1 MSQIKL
7 GKGAGAMLA
16 AAFSSYLTAGTTD
29 RGITVRDAPTPTK
42 TTKMKR
48 APATPTTTTKTTKA
62 AAGSR
67 QTPIAK
73 KGRAASGC
81 AKQRSKK

>member
-29 RGITVRDAPTPTK
+29 RGITVRDARTPTK

-48 APATPTTTTKTTKA
+48 TPATPTTTSKTTKA

-67 QTPIAK
+67 HTPIAK
-73 KGRAASGC
+73 KGRAASGG